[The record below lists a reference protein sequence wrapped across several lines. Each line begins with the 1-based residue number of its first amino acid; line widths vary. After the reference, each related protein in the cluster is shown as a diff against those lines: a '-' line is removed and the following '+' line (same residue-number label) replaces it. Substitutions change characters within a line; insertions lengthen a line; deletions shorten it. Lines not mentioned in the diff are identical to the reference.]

1 MFIHNL
7 LIYYQYCYEE
17 KRRKK
22 EEKKR
27 RRLQKKE
34 ERKRHFRK
42 WNEWRKRNLNSKFY
56 QLLIL
61 LKVFRSP
68 TFELYITK
76 QEMQEALDEMNR
88 IIDNRGDPSSTPK
101 NT

>member
-1 MFIHNL
+1 MFTHNL
-7 LIYYQYCYEE
+7 LIYYQYCFEE

-42 WNEWRKRNLNSKFY
+42 WNKWRKRSGDSKLYKF
-56 QLLIL
+56 LVLMRII
-61 LKVFRSP
+61 KSP
-68 TFELYITK
+68 TFEWYVDGEILHKAIEESFNKY
-76 QEMQEALDEMNR
+76 ESLF
-88 IIDNRGDPSSTPK
+88 
-101 NT
+101 

>member
-22 EEKKR
+22 KKKKR
-27 RRLQKKE
+27 RRLHKKE

-42 WNEWRKRNLNSKFY
+42 WNEWRKQNLNSKFY
-56 QLLIL
+56 QLLVL
-61 LKVFRSP
+61 LKVYKSP
-68 TFELYITK
+68 TFDLYITK

-101 NT
+101 NI

>member
-1 MFIHNL
+1 MFIHNFL
-7 LIYYQYCYEE
+7 FEE
-17 KRRKK
+17 KKKKK
-22 EEKKR
+22 EEKKQ

-34 ERKRHFRK
+34 ERKRHFHK
-42 WNEWRKRNLNSKFY
+42 WNEWRKQNLNSKFY
-56 QLLIL
+56 QLLVL
-61 LKVFRSP
+61 LKVYKSP

-101 NT
+101 NI

>member
-1 MFIHNL
+1 MFIHNF
-7 LIYYQYCYEE
+7 LIDYQFCFEE
-17 KRRKK
+17 KKKKK
-22 EEKKR
+22 EEKKQ

-42 WNEWRKRNLNSKFY
+42 WNEWRKQNLNSKFY
-56 QLLIL
+56 QLLVL
-61 LKVFRSP
+61 LKVCISP

-101 NT
+101 NI

>member
-42 WNEWRKRNLNSKFY
+42 WNEWRKQNLNSKFY

-76 QEMQEALDEMNR
+76 QEMQEAFDEMNR
-88 IIDNRGDPSSTPK
+88 IIDNRGDTPSTPK

>member
-7 LIYYQYCYEE
+7 LIYYQYCFEE
-17 KRRKK
+17 KKK
-22 EEKKR
+22 KKKR

-56 QLLIL
+56 QLLVL
-61 LKVFRSP
+61 LKVYKSP

-88 IIDNRGDPSSTPK
+88 IIDNRGDTPSTPK